1 MKEKKAIQHQY
12 ETIEINTDGRNHQVR
27 ATGNAAKG
35 VTAALSVFGGFVI
48 GYLLTR
54 RY

>member
-1 MKEKKAIQHQY
+1 MKEKKMLQRQSD
-12 ETIEINTDGRNHQVR
+12 EIEINTNGRNHQVK
-27 ATGNAAKG
+27 AKGNAAKG

-54 RY
+54 RF